1 MKFFSAMCI
10 MYIVGKQLYWKTS
23 HRQGKHLVNL
33 LSVIDFGTFP
43 SNNMTVLMVR
53 INIWINIYIFLRC
66 CRFLCRPQFEQ
77 NFLCD
82 SAYYI
87 YANHQPS
94 MFCQSISN
102 HFELEN
108 DVKMTLKCCAFFN
121 IRVIFYLFLYTV
133 LLKSKLPV
141 ASRFFITFNSYSLI
155 NFSHVKFSKWL

>member
-1 MKFFSAMCI
+1 
-10 MYIVGKQLYWKTS
+10 
-23 HRQGKHLVNL
+23 
-33 LSVIDFGTFP
+33 
-43 SNNMTVLMVR
+43 
-53 INIWINIYIFLRC
+53 
-66 CRFLCRPQFEQ
+66 
-77 NFLCD
+77 
-82 SAYYI
+82 
-87 YANHQPS
+87 

-155 NFSHVKFSKWL
+155 NFSRQIFKMVMITIVNIIMNT

>member
-1 MKFFSAMCI
+1 
-10 MYIVGKQLYWKTS
+10 
-23 HRQGKHLVNL
+23 
-33 LSVIDFGTFP
+33 
-43 SNNMTVLMVR
+43 
-53 INIWINIYIFLRC
+53 
-66 CRFLCRPQFEQ
+66 
-77 NFLCD
+77 
-82 SAYYI
+82 
-87 YANHQPS
+87 

-155 NFSHVKFSKWL
+155 NFSCVKFSKWL